1 MGRPPEPPDESDD
14 DRWERDTEPIP
25 RARPD
30 DVPGYGDGPGYSSGP
45 SYSEGPAYADSA
57 GYADTAGFAAE
68 ERASG
73 RTTTDSGYGGPD
85 ITEEELA
92 GLQVDAAGMPLGPRR
107 VLPLEDEPTPLVAR
121 YLFPTERYRGEWKRH
136 WIHLTT
142 PLLIGVAT
150 TFVLGYLSGYLARQN
165 VSAGLTTAAVLIWLA
180 VMGWV
185 AWKVGDWFFDRFILT
200 NKRVMVVNGI
210 ITRRVAM
217 MPLLRVT
224 DMKYEQSPLGRALN
238 YGTFVLESAGQEQA
252 LREIKHLP
260 NPNELY
266 LRVVEEMYEP
276 QAVEARLGKD
286 AEDARADD
294 GA

>member
-1 MGRPPEPPDESDD
+1 MGSTPGGPPDPDEP
-14 DRWERDTEPIP
+14 DRSEWQRDTEPIP
-25 RARPD
+25 RTPR
-30 DVPGYGDGPGYSSGP
+30 GDEGPGYSGDASFSSGP
-45 SYSEGPAYADSA
+45 SYSDGPAYSDNAS
-57 GYADTAGFAAE
+57 YAHDEGRFVQPEFTE
-68 ERASG
+68 DELSG
-73 RTTTDSGYGGPD
+73 LRT
-85 ITEEELA
+85 
-92 GLQVDAAGMPLGPRR
+92 DAAGMPLGPRR
-107 VLPLEDEPTPLVAR
+107 VLPLEDEPSSLVAR

-142 PLLIGVAT
+142 PLLIGTAAT
-150 TFVLGYLSGYLARQN
+150 FALGYLSGFLARQE
-165 VSAGLTTAAVLIWLA
+165 VSGLTTVAVIIWLG

-185 AWKVGDWFFDRFILT
+185 AWQIGDWYFDRFILT

-210 ITRRVAM
+210 ITRKVGM

-224 DMKYEQSPLGRALN
+224 DMKYEQSPLGRMLN
-238 YGTFVLESAGQEQA
+238 YGTFVLESAGQDQA
-252 LREIKHLP
+252 LREVKHLP

-286 AEDARADD
+286 AEDAKADD